1 MCLLWLEVWTQFESM
16 STTTYTICDRY
27 TFCVLLDGGNEGR
40 IMDLQLARLRRDAGY
55 SSRAKFAA
63 AFGATER
70 QIKAWETGE
79 RKLSLERACDVADFL
94 GCSLD
99 DLAGRDYRQNSD
111 KPSTLPLEEAKLIM
125 NWRSLDDRGRETVES
140 VMDVQLATGDPVP
153 EEKNEA

>member
-1 MCLLWLEVWTQFESM
+1 
-16 STTTYTICDRY
+16 
-27 TFCVLLDGGNEGR
+27 
-40 IMDLQLARLRRDAGY
+40 MDLQLKRLRREKGY
-55 SSRAKFAA
+55 QTQQSFAD
-63 AFGATER
+63 AFGVPKR
-70 QIKAWETGE
+70 QVTAWESGE

-99 DLAGRDYRQNSD
+99 DLAGRDFRQNSD

-140 VMDVQLATGDPVP
+140 VMDVQLATGDSVP